1 MTASMLRKVLN
12 LPEAPARD
20 DEQEHDERAPQ
31 PPAGGDSAPRQGA
44 GWVADAE
51 PGRRRAARVAGR
63 ALIYCL
69 AGLMVLLGVRSL
81 FVHPGRVTA
90 APSSTFPVQ
99 QAQAVAARFTTSY
112 LTASDDEAAKKQRDA
127 LLALDVAPGADV
139 DTDWTGSTATTA
151 TNVTPGTVTMDGS
164 DTATVTVLAYLR
176 QASQKSTSSS
186 SSSNAAS
193 TSGSA
198 WVGLSVPVRADEGAV
213 SVVGTPAFV
222 ALPSPPNA
230 GPPQSSA
237 TVDTATT
244 SETRE
249 GAAAFFGAYAGRDP
263 GAVDQAAAPGAD
275 IQPLGGLVTF
285 GSLDAWTVE
294 AGGAQTRTAHA
305 TVTWVL
311 RDTRI
316 QQSYRLTLA
325 AISAGDAR
333 AWRVQQITA
342 DH

>member
-1 MTASMLRKVLN
+1 MTASILRKVLN
-12 LPEAPARD
+12 LPDARD
-20 DEQEHDERAPQ
+20 QDEEPEHEERTQQ
-31 PPAGGDSAPRQGA
+31 PSDASGSAPRRGA

-63 ALIYCL
+63 GLVYCL
-69 AGLMVLLGVRSL
+69 AGLMILLGVRSL
-81 FVHPGRVTA
+81 FVHPGRVVA

-139 DTDWTGSTATTA
+139 DTDWTGSADTTA
-151 TNVTPGTVTMDGS
+151 TNVTPGTVTVDGS

-176 QASQKSTSSS
+176 QSSPKSTSSS
-186 SSSNAAS
+186 GNS
-193 TSGSA
+193 TGESTPGSA

-213 SVVGTPAFV
+213 AVVGTPAFV

-230 GPPQSSA
+230 GPQQSSA
-237 TVDTATT
+237 TIDTATT

-249 GAAAFFGAYAGRDP
+249 GAAAFFGAYAGRDT
-263 GAVDQAAAPGAD
+263 GAVDQAAAPGAE